1 MDVVRV
7 RQYLIGLLLACTI
20 LIEAGCSVDLPK
32 DHYSKQMPRVTRGY
46 HLVREG
52 DTLFQIAWRYGWD
65 YKELARANGLDK
77 PYVLYPN
84 QKIMLYLSPPSV
96 PKSSGSGRSNSS
108 AKHTTTQKNTN
119 QSSGRKQYK
128 TASYTWAW
136 PLKGKLL
143 SGFKRNDPLHQGL
156 RISTPV
162 GSKVKAAASGTVV
175 YVGSGIRGLEKLII
189 VEHPGGFLSAY
200 AHNRKILKKEAEIVK
215 VGEVIAE
222 TGSNGSGE
230 SILYFEIRHKGVS
243 VDPSKYLR

>member
-1 MDVVRV
+1 MTVS
-7 RQYLIGLLLACTI
+7 QYSIGFLLGCSL
-20 LIEAGCSVDLPK
+20 LFGSGCSVDLPK

-65 YKELARANGLDK
+65 YKELARANDLDR

-96 PKSSGSGRSNSS
+96 PKSSGSGRSSS
-108 AKHTTTQKNTN
+108 SGKHTGAPKKTERA
-119 QSSGRKQYK
+119 SGGKQYK
-128 TASYTWAW
+128 TASYSWAW
-136 PLKGKLL
+136 PLKGKVL

-156 RISTPV
+156 KISTPI

-222 TGSNGSGE
+222 TGNNGSGE